1 MVPESDVINFAS
13 SNESELRTPGSPS
26 VGVTKKFHYGW
37 SVNFTSKKNYHMR
50 KTLANDDHRTGKM
63 K

>member
-1 MVPESDVINFAS
+1 MVLESDVINFVS

-37 SVNFTSKKNYHMR
+37 SVNFTSKKIIICAKHLLMM
-50 KTLANDDHRTGKM
+50 TTGPER
-63 K
+63 